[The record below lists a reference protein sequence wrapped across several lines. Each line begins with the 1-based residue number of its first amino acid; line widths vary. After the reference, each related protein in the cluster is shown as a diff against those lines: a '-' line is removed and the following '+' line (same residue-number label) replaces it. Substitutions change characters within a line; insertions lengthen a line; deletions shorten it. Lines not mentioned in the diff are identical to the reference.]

1 MTDQQ
6 KQVLEIASRLG
17 ADPREVELAIQ
28 LMRSGRSDLIV
39 QVTAQRLSIRAA
51 LKAANPPPNP
61 PRNLRISM
69 TPKEGY
75 HHD

>member
-1 MTDQQ
+1 VTEQQ
-6 KQVLEIASRLG
+6 RQVLEIATRLG

-51 LKAANPPPNP
+51 LKAARS
-61 PRNLRISM
+61 PRNLRIST
-69 TPKEGY
+69 TPKEEVSL
-75 HHD
+75 